1 MMIEIN
7 FKFQGKDNIIK
18 SSTTRLFK
26 DICEEFAKKVKADLD
41 YLIFIYHDEK
51 INLEMDYYVGQQFN
65 LEFESDNKR
74 VDILV
79 YQEIPFNV
87 IFKYQGIDYVIGA
100 KETEK
105 IKVIFKKFEKKG
117 NISLENVFMIYSGN
131 NISDEEVKEKT
142 LSQVINEDDR
152 GRKAMNISVYDLERN
167 SINSVDNIKIYNPV
181 PQNANN
187 DNDNSPNAPLIN
199 EVDNIDNDNNQIAQS
214 INEIQEDNLENNN
227 RNENSNC
234 FFKFLENLRP
244 VYIILIQIG
253 VIILFVG
260 IGCLLGFHEYLKN
273 NEIFLKVICII
284 IFGICGIMS
293 MILAFFFRIL
303 KSDFKSK
310 WWYIYYIYYIPI
322 IALINYIIAFDLNP
336 KYADYKLLLVYLFIR
351 AFALVPV
358 IILKR
363 KKLKLFVL
371 LALISNVIII
381 LPLAI
386 LWIELS
392 NITILLSLLTFFYD
406 IYLGFVYHYSDGLG
420 DDKISVLMYDYGFF
434 GMAAYGL
441 GILLYPLYWLSKKCI
456 ESFNSD

>member
-1 MMIEIN
+1 MKN
-7 FKFQGKDNIIK
+7 
-18 SSTTRLFK
+18 L
-26 DICEEFAKKVKADLD
+26 KKKA
-41 YLIFIYHDEK
+41 
-51 INLEMDYYVGQQFN
+51 
-65 LEFESDNKR
+65 
-74 VDILV
+74 
-79 YQEIPFNV
+79 
-87 IFKYQGIDYVIGA
+87 
-100 KETEK
+100 
-105 IKVIFKKFEKKG
+105 
-117 NISLENVFMIYSGN
+117 NISLVNVFLTYSGN

-293 MILAFFFRIL
+293 MILAFFFQN
-303 KSDFKSK
+303 FKK
-310 WWYIYYIYYIPI
+310 
-322 IALINYIIAFDLNP
+322 
-336 KYADYKLLLVYLFIR
+336 
-351 AFALVPV
+351 
-358 IILKR
+358 
-363 KKLKLFVL
+363 
-371 LALISNVIII
+371 
-381 LPLAI
+381 
-386 LWIELS
+386 
-392 NITILLSLLTFFYD
+392 
-406 IYLGFVYHYSDGLG
+406 
-420 DDKISVLMYDYGFF
+420 
-434 GMAAYGL
+434 
-441 GILLYPLYWLSKKCI
+441 
-456 ESFNSD
+456 